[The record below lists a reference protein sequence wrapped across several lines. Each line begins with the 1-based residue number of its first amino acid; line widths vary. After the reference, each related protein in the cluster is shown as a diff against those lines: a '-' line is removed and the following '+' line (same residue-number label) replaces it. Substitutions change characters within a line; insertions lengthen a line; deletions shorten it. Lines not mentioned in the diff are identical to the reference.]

1 MSLFNLL
8 LSHRTMEQ
16 EAPSEFKKYSSA
28 WLLAAWSLVILYTV
42 MVFEDVTYAYKL
54 ATLAVFFVSVLLL
67 LISAFEKR
75 ERHKTVMWVGI
86 ISLMSAI
93 VFMMHTVSLMDN
105 TMMSAYLSGIVVL
118 SSLSWC
124 CVGHCRHQSE
134 SGWYWYIWSLTLVA
148 IVCIAATAL
157 QTSDEVAAYV
167 FSANILFAILIHLW
181 YIYHL
186 VQSSATNPMLYQNIF
201 RVSASGTVSVALLV
215 GFLIHGTGNFDQWL
229 EYILGIEGA
238 VFLFLLVDI
247 GLVCACSS
255 QSTTFV
261 TVPKEATEP

>member
-1 MSLFNLL
+1 
-8 LSHRTMEQ
+8 MEQ

-28 WLLAAWSLVILYTV
+28 WLLAVWSLVILYTIL
-42 MVFEDVTYAYKL
+42 VFEDVSYGYKL
-54 ATLAVFFVSVLLL
+54 ATLVIFFVSVLLL

-86 ISLMSAI
+86 VSLMSAI
-93 VFMMHTVSLMDN
+93 VFMLHTVSLMDN

-157 QTSDEVAAYV
+157 QTSDEIAAYI
-167 FSANILFAILIHLW
+167 FSGNILFAIFIHIW
-181 YIYHL
+181 YICHL
-186 VQSSATNPMLYQNIF
+186 VQTSATNPMLYQNIF
-201 RVSASGTVSVALLV
+201 RVSASGMVSVALLV
-215 GFLIHGTGNFDQWL
+215 GFLVHGTGDFDPWL
-229 EYILGIEGA
+229 EYMLGVEGA
-238 VFLFLLVDI
+238 IFLFLLVDI

-255 QSTTFV
+255 KSTTF
-261 TVPKEATEP
+261 TPVPEEDEGP